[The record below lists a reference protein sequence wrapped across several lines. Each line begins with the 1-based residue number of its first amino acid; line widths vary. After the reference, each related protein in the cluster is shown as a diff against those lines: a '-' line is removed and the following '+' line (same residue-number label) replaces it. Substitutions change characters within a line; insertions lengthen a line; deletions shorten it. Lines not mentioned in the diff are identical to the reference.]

1 MCFLPRIKDSLW
13 TKARFERRSMWI
25 TLWILRVT
33 ERDNRDGRDGLAA
46 VGARRMLWK
55 PSLGRMRSGAE
66 SGAH

>member
-1 MCFLPRIKDSLW
+1 
-13 TKARFERRSMWI
+13 MWI

-55 PSLGRMRSGAE
+55 PSLGRMRSGA
-66 SGAH
+66 